1 MDLHIS
7 HFDSVTPLINSAGL
21 QLIYRTAPI
30 GLAFLSPDCRYVM
43 INEHLTEICGLPIS
57 DHIGRSV
64 RETVPQI
71 AEQVEQLVAT
81 IVRTGEPVTGVE
93 VHGQRPDGSNKDHT
107 WITYWHPLKNR
118 SGQVIGINVAAEE
131 VTERKRAEAA
141 ISASQE
147 QLRSLNAALAE
158 RVAAEAKERDRVWNV
173 SQDLLIVSDTTGN
186 IVNVNPA
193 WHSTLG
199 WSADDLVGKSG
210 EWLIHPDDRQRSGN
224 ALANLVAGRT
234 TKHFENRLKR
244 KDGSYRWLSWFAVP
258 EGGLIYASGR
268 DITSLKKAQE
278 QLHRL
283 RRQLDD
289 DSRRTSMGEMTASI
303 AHEIKQPLAAIV
315 TNANAGSRWLNRQ
328 NPELGEARIALD
340 QIAKAGMRITD
351 VIDSIRSMF
360 GQTSAVT
367 SPVDV
372 CELVNGVLAL
382 CQGELEAH
390 GILLCRE
397 MHDALPE
404 VMAAHMQLQQVV
416 LNLIMNAV
424 EAMSAIIGRDR
435 CLTITAKPE
444 GKSSVMIGIEDTGTG
459 IDPVYL
465 DRIFEPF
472 FTTKSQGM
480 GMGLAI
486 CRSIIETHSGRLT
499 VSPRRP
505 FGTSFFIVLPTVLNQ
520 SGNPQ

>member
-1 MDLHIS
+1 M
-7 HFDSVTPLINSAGL
+7 
-21 QLIYRTAPI
+21 
-30 GLAFLSPDCRYVM
+30 
-43 INEHLTEICGLPIS
+43 
-57 DHIGRSV
+57 
-64 RETVPQI
+64 
-71 AEQVEQLVAT
+71 
-81 IVRTGEPVTGVE
+81 
-93 VHGQRPDGSNKDHT
+93 K
-107 WITYWHPLKNR
+107 
-118 SGQVIGINVAAEE
+118 
-131 VTERKRAEAA
+131 
-141 ISASQE
+141 
-147 QLRSLNAALAE
+147 
-158 RVAAEAKERDRVWNV
+158 
-173 SQDLLIVSDTTGN
+173 
-186 IVNVNPA
+186 
-193 WHSTLG
+193 
-199 WSADDLVGKSG
+199 
-210 EWLIHPDDRQRSGN
+210 
-224 ALANLVAGRT
+224 
-234 TKHFENRLKR
+234 
-244 KDGSYRWLSWFAVP
+244 
-258 EGGLIYASGR
+258 
-268 DITSLKKAQE
+268 
-278 QLHRL
+278 
-283 RRQLDD
+283 
-289 DSRRTSMGEMTASI
+289 
-303 AHEIKQPLAAIV
+303 
-315 TNANAGSRWLNRQ
+315 
-328 NPELGEARIALD
+328 
-340 QIAKAGMRITD
+340 
-351 VIDSIRSMF
+351 
-360 GQTSAVT
+360 

-390 GILLCRE
+390 GILLCSE

>member
-1 MDLHIS
+1 MDLRIN
-7 HFDSVTPLINSAGL
+7 HFDSVAPLINSAGL

-43 INEHLTEICGLPIS
+43 INERLTEICGLPIS

-64 RETVPQI
+64 RATVPQV
-71 AEQVEQLVAT
+71 ADEVEHLVAT

-93 VHGQRPDGSNKDHT
+93 VHGQRPDGSNNDHT

-131 VTERKRAEAA
+131 VTERKRAETTIVAT
-141 ISASQE
+141 QE

-158 RVAAEAKERDRVWNV
+158 RVEAQAQERDRVWNV
-173 SQDLLIVSDTTGN
+173 SQDLLIVSNTTGS

-193 WHSTLG
+193 WLATLG

-210 EWLIHPDDRQRSGN
+210 EWLIHPDDRQRSVS

-234 TKHFENRLKR
+234 TRHFENRLR
-244 KDGSYRWLSWFAVP
+244 GKDGSYRWLSWFAAA

-268 DITSLKKAQE
+268 DITNLKKAQE

-283 RRQLDD
+283 RRELDD

-315 TNANAGSRWLNRQ
+315 TNANAGSRWLNRP
-328 NPELGEARIALD
+328 NPELAEARVALD
-340 QIAKAGMRITD
+340 QIAKAGLRITE

-360 GQTSAVT
+360 GGTAAET
-367 SPVDV
+367 GLVDV
-372 CELVNGVLAL
+372 RVLVNGVLAL
-382 CQGELEAH
+382 CQSELETH
-390 GILLCRE
+390 GILLRNE
-397 MHDALPE
+397 MPDGLPK
-404 VMAAHMQLQQVV
+404 VMAAHLQLQQVV

-435 CLTITAKPE
+435 CLTISADRE
-444 GKSSVMIGIEDTGTG
+444 GQSSVMIGVEDTGTG
-459 IDPVYL
+459 IDPVNL

-486 CRSIIETHSGRLT
+486 CRSIIEAHGGRLT

-505 FGTSFFIVLPTVLNQ
+505 FGTGFLIVLPAAHDQ

>member
-1 MDLHIS
+1 MDLRIS
-7 HFDSVTPLINSAGL
+7 HFDSVAPLINSAGL

-64 RETVPQI
+64 RATVPQV
-71 AEQVEQLVAT
+71 AEQVEQLVAM
-81 IVRTGEPVTGVE
+81 IVRTGEPVIGVE
-93 VHGQRPDGSNKDHT
+93 VHGQRPDGLNKDHT

-118 SGQVIGINVAAEE
+118 SGQIIGINVAAEE

-141 ISASQE
+141 IAATQE
-147 QLRSLNAALAE
+147 QLRSLNVALAE
-158 RVAAEAKERDRVWNV
+158 RVAAQAKERDRVWNV

-193 WHSTLG
+193 WHATLG

-210 EWLIHPDDRQRSGN
+210 EGLVHPDDRQRSGV
-224 ALANLVAGRT
+224 ALANLVAGCT
-234 TKHFENRLKR
+234 TKHFENRLKH
-244 KDGSYRWLSWFAVP
+244 KDGSYRWLSWFAAP

-283 RRQLDD
+283 RRKLDD

-315 TNANAGSRWLNRQ
+315 TNANAGSRWLNRP
-328 NPELGEARIALD
+328 NPELVEARRALD
-340 QIAKAGMRITD
+340 QIAKAGMRITE

-360 GQTSAVT
+360 GGTAAET
-367 SPVDV
+367 GLVDV
-372 CELVNGVLAL
+372 RVLVNGVLAL
-382 CQGELEAH
+382 CQSELETH
-390 GILLCRE
+390 GILVCNE
-397 MHDALPE
+397 MSDGLPE
-404 VMAAHMQLQQVV
+404 VMAAHMQLQQVI

-424 EAMSAIIGRDR
+424 EAMSGITGRDR
-435 CLTITAKPE
+435 CLAISAERE
-444 GKSSVMIGIEDTGTG
+444 GESSVIISVEDTGTG
-459 IDPVYL
+459 IDLVCL
-465 DRIFEPF
+465 DQIFEPF
-472 FTTKSQGM
+472 FTTKSHGM

-486 CRSIIETHSGRLT
+486 CRSIIDGHGGSLT
-499 VSPRRP
+499 ASPRHP
-505 FGTSFFIVLPTVLNQ
+505 FGTAFRINLPVAFNKAGDLD
-520 SGNPQ
+520 

>member
-1 MDLHIS
+1 
-7 HFDSVTPLINSAGL
+7 
-21 QLIYRTAPI
+21 
-30 GLAFLSPDCRYVM
+30 
-43 INEHLTEICGLPIS
+43 
-57 DHIGRSV
+57 
-64 RETVPQI
+64 
-71 AEQVEQLVAT
+71 
-81 IVRTGEPVTGVE
+81 
-93 VHGQRPDGSNKDHT
+93 
-107 WITYWHPLKNR
+107 
-118 SGQVIGINVAAEE
+118 
-131 VTERKRAEAA
+131 
-141 ISASQE
+141 
-147 QLRSLNAALAE
+147 
-158 RVAAEAKERDRVWNV
+158 
-173 SQDLLIVSDTTGN
+173 
-186 IVNVNPA
+186 
-193 WHSTLG
+193 
-199 WSADDLVGKSG
+199 
-210 EWLIHPDDRQRSGN
+210 
-224 ALANLVAGRT
+224 
-234 TKHFENRLKR
+234 
-244 KDGSYRWLSWFAVP
+244 
-258 EGGLIYASGR
+258 
-268 DITSLKKAQE
+268 
-278 QLHRL
+278 
-283 RRQLDD
+283 
-289 DSRRTSMGEMTASI
+289 MTASI

-465 DRIFEPF
+465 DRILSHSSPPNRKAWAWGSPSADPLSRP
-472 FTTKSQGM
+472 TAA
-480 GMGLAI
+480 GLRCHHDA
-486 CRSIIETHSGRLT
+486 HSARAF
-499 VSPRRP
+499 S
-505 FGTSFFIVLPTVLNQ
+505 
-520 SGNPQ
+520 